1 MYMKHSTIDIGIID
15 LDNNPFTHETWIE
28 QGFGF
33 TTKRQEHIENL
44 FGLSFG
50 NILTTKPEND
60 NRYVAFVSIRWGF
73 AKIENGKLAP
83 TEKWFNR
90 HLYNG
95 HGIPLNSNK
104 KLNP

>member
-1 MYMKHSTIDIGIID
+1 MKHNTIDKGIID
-15 LDNNPFTHETWIE
+15 SNSNPFVQQSWIA

-33 TTKRQEHIENL
+33 TPKRQGQVENL
-44 FGLSFG
+44 FGQSIDNVLI
-50 NILTTKPEND
+50 NLPEND
-60 NRYVAFVSIRWGF
+60 NRYVAFVAIRWGF